1 MRKIFASFIAATPF
15 GLMLASSN
23 RLMSKKS
30 GRFFTASL
38 CGLVLLA
45 TSSSAMAQKS
55 ISSCHLGFYNE
66 YMEQRMVLMEQLN
79 RDLGRKYS
87 RLRSKISPAIEVQRQ
102 QAILNR
108 YAFTYYAQND
118 ASKLNFAEP
127 VANWGPKWMPGAGG
141 SENRITATLLENSE
155 DFGEHF
161 IEWRVA
167 RDKLTE
173 MVNQDESLGGAGE
186 ILRKTFAGEGIHA
199 DRVSKM
205 IAEGKMMAED
215 IGCSEFH
222 NPYF

>member
-1 MRKIFASFIAATPF
+1 
-15 GLMLASSN
+15 
-23 RLMSKKS
+23 
-30 GRFFTASL
+30 
-38 CGLVLLA
+38 
-45 TSSSAMAQKS
+45 
-55 ISSCHLGFYNE
+55 
-66 YMEQRMVLMEQLN
+66 MEQRMVLMEQLN

-155 DFGEHF
+155 DFGEHC
-161 IEWRVA
+161 
-167 RDKLTE
+167 
-173 MVNQDESLGGAGE
+173 
-186 ILRKTFAGEGIHA
+186 IHA

-205 IAEGKMMAED
+205 ITEGKMMAED